1 VRFAAIFSGKGKNME
16 EVRTWRD
23 VLRQIIKDTKEK
35 QRLVDE
41 LNITPITLTRWV
53 NGESDPRPQNLRQ
66 LISALPQHREQIQK
80 LVKEEKGFSDFSD
93 SIQDESA
100 GVIPAEFYARVLVAR
115 ASTSE
120 NLRFWSTC
128 HLILQQ
134 AIGQLD
140 PDRRGMS
147 IWVVRCM
154 PPSGQYHKVR
164 SLRESIGLGTPPWVG
179 NLEQNAMFL
188 GAESLAGNV
197 VTLFRPGIIQN
208 LDEEHN
214 LMPAARVEYEK
225 SAAIYPILYAGRIAG
240 VLLVSSAEVN
250 YFLAQ
255 ARTELVQYYA
265 DLIAL
270 AFEPEDFYAPEQI
283 ALCVMPSHQE
293 QKEYFAKFRQ
303 LVAETMFYAATRNR
317 PVNTLQADM
326 LVWQKLEEE
335 LLKMPTFYIRQAE
348 IG

>member
-1 VRFAAIFSGKGKNME
+1 ME
-16 EVRTWRD
+16 EARTWREI
-23 VLRQIIKDTKEK
+23 LGLIIKDIKEK

-41 LNITPITLTRWV
+41 LDITPITLTRWV

-66 LISALPQHREQIQK
+66 LINALPQYRDHMQK
-80 LVKEEKGFSDFSD
+80 LLREEKGLGDFPD
-93 SIQDESA
+93 LVQDDVVK
-100 GVIPAEFYARVLVAR
+100 VIPAEFYARVLVAR

-128 HLILQQ
+128 HLILHQ
-134 AIGQLD
+134 ALAQLD

-154 PPSGQYHKVR
+154 PPSGPYRKVR
-164 SLRESIGLGTPPWVG
+164 SLRESIGLGTPPWIG

-208 LDEEHN
+208 LDETHS
-214 LMPAARVEYEK
+214 LLPTARVEYEK
-225 SAAIYPILYAGRIAG
+225 SVAIYPILYSGRTAG
-240 VLLVSSAEVN
+240 VLLVSSTEIN
-250 YFLAQ
+250 YFLSQ
-255 ARTELVQYYA
+255 ARNELVQYYA

-270 AFEPEDFYAPEQI
+270 AFEPDDFYTPEQV
-283 ALCVMPSHQE
+283 ALCVMPSHKE
-293 QKEYFAKFRQ
+293 QKEYFANFRQ
-303 LVAETMFYAATRNR
+303 LVAETMLYAAARNQ
-317 PVNTLQADM
+317 PVNTIQADI

-335 LLKMPTFYIRQAE
+335 LLKLPALHSKQ
-348 IG
+348 

>member
-1 VRFAAIFSGKGKNME
+1 ME
-16 EVRTWRD
+16 EARTWREI
-23 VLRQIIKDTKEK
+23 LGQIIKDSKEK

-53 NGESDPRPQNLRQ
+53 NRESDPRPQNLRQ
-66 LISALPQHREQIQK
+66 LINALPQHREQMQK
-80 LVKEEKGFSDFSD
+80 LLREERGLGDLSYSN
-93 SIQDESA
+93 QDEA
-100 GVIPAEFYARVLVAR
+100 TKAIPPEFYARVLVAR

-140 PDRRGMS
+140 PDQRGMA

-154 PPSGQYHKVR
+154 PPSGPYGKVR
-164 SLRESIGLGTPPWVG
+164 SLRESVGLGTSPWVG

-208 LDEEHN
+208 LNEAHS
-214 LMPAARVEYEK
+214 LMPATRVEYEQ

-240 VLLVSSAEVN
+240 VLLVSSTEVN
-250 YFLAQ
+250 YFLSQ
-255 ARTELVQYYA
+255 SRNDLVQYYA
-265 DLIAL
+265 DLTAL
-270 AFEPEDFYAPEQI
+270 AFEPDEFYAPERI
-283 ALCVMPSHQE
+283 ALCVMPSHEE
-293 QKEYFAKFRQ
+293 QKEYFANFRQ
-303 LVAETMFYAATRNR
+303 MVAETMLDAANKNQS
-317 PVNTLQADM
+317 VNAIQADL
-326 LVWQKLEEE
+326 LVWQRLEEE
-335 LLKMPTFYIRQAE
+335 LLKISALQDRQ
-348 IG
+348 

>member
-1 VRFAAIFSGKGKNME
+1 ME
-16 EVRTWRD
+16 EAHNWREILGQ
-23 VLRQIIKDTKEK
+23 VIRDTKEK
-35 QRLVDE
+35 QRLVEALD
-41 LNITPITLTRWV
+41 ITPITLTRWV

-66 LISALPQHREQIQK
+66 LINALPQHRELMQRLIR
-80 LVKEEKGFSDFSD
+80 EEKGFGDFPSFTAE
-93 SIQDESA
+93 ESA
-100 GVIPAEFYARVLVAR
+100 KAIPAEFYARVLIAR
-115 ASTSE
+115 ASISE

-154 PPSGQYHKVR
+154 PPSGPYSKVR
-164 SLRESIGLGTPPWVG
+164 SLRESVGLGTPPWVG

-188 GAESLAGNV
+188 GAESLSGHV
-197 VTLFRPGIIQN
+197 VTLFRPGIIEN
-208 LDEEHN
+208 LEEEHN
-214 LMPAARVEYEK
+214 LMPATHVEYEK

-250 YFLAQ
+250 YFLSQ
-255 ARTELVQYYA
+255 ARCELVQNYA

-270 AFEPEDFYAPEQI
+270 AFEPADFYAPEQI
-283 ALCVMPSHQE
+283 ALCVMPSHEE

-303 LVAETMFYAATRNR
+303 LVAETMLYAATRNQ

-335 LLKMPTFYIRQAE
+335 LLKLPTLHARQSE
-348 IG
+348 TKG

>member
-1 VRFAAIFSGKGKNME
+1 ME
-16 EVRTWRD
+16 ETRTWREI
-23 VLRQIIKDTKEK
+23 LGQIIKDSREK
-35 QRLVDE
+35 QRLIDE
-41 LNITPITLTRWV
+41 LDITPITLTRWV
-53 NGESDPRPQNLRQ
+53 NGESDPRPQNMRQ
-66 LISALPQHREQIQK
+66 LINALPQYREQMQK
-80 LVKEEKGFSDFSD
+80 LLREEKGLGDFPD
-93 SIQDESA
+93 PVQDDIA
-100 GVIPAEFYARVLVAR
+100 KGIPAEFYARVLVAR

-140 PDRRGMS
+140 PERRGMS

-154 PPSGQYHKVR
+154 PPSGPYNKVR

-208 LDEEHN
+208 LEETHN
-214 LMPAARVEYEK
+214 LLPAARVEHEK

-240 VLLVSSAEVN
+240 VLLVSSTQIN
-250 YFLAQ
+250 YFLSQ
-255 ARTELVQYYA
+255 ARNELVQYYA
-265 DLIAL
+265 DLTAL
-270 AFEPEDFYAPEQI
+270 AFEPGDFYTPDQI
-283 ALCVMPSHQE
+283 ALCVMPSQKE
-293 QKEYFAKFRQ
+293 QKEYFARFRQ
-303 LVAETMFYAATRNR
+303 LVAETMLYAANRNQ
-317 PVNTLQADM
+317 PVNTVEADM

-335 LLKMPTFYIRQAE
+335 LLKIPRSKQE
-348 IG
+348 EKR